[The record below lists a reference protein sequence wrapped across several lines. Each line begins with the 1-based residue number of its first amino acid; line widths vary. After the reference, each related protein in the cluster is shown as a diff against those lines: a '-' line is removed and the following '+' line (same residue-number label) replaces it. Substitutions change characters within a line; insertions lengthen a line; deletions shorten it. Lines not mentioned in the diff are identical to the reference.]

1 MPESTSIGVVGAGT
15 MGSGIA
21 QVFAARGYRVEL
33 CDAVSSQLERAL
45 STIKKNLNRDLE
57 KGRIDAAERDRVLA
71 NIRPQ
76 ASLEALKDSAL
87 VIEAVSEVFDVKQR
101 VFAELDRICEQTTIL
116 ATNTS
121 SISVTQLAGTT
132 GAAGPRDRHAFHEPG
147 SGDEVGR
154 DHTWHAD
161 VRGDVSS

>member
-1 MPESTSIGVVGAGT
+1 MPERTSIGVVGAGT

-21 QVFAARGYRVEL
+21 QVFAQRSYEVLL
-33 CDAVSSQLERAL
+33 CDTVSSQLERAL

-71 NIRPQ
+71 NLQ
-76 ASLEALKDSAL
+76 TEMSLEALKDSAL

-101 VFAELDRICEQTTIL
+101 VLAELDRICKQATIL

-121 SISVTQLAGTT
+121 SISVTQLAGST
-132 GAAGPRDRHAFHEPG
+132 GRPDRVIGMHFMNPVPVMKLVEII
-147 SGDEVGR
+147 
-154 DHTWHAD
+154 
-161 VRGDVSS
+161 RGLQT